1 MTKSGSPL
9 NLLVLVQFRLHS
21 FIVSNISQIS
31 DKKQNLA
38 TIGYAGF
45 ADLKK
50 IEKSV
55 IHKEKVKHKLM
66 ILLNA
71 TKFDYRMTISVLSQ
85 MSANFNVYPDI
96 YYPQN
101 SYSFK
106 RN

>member
-1 MTKSGSPL
+1 MTKFGSPL

-50 IEKSV
+50 LK
-55 IHKEKVKHKLM
+55 KV
-66 ILLNA
+66 
-71 TKFDYRMTISVLSQ
+71 
-85 MSANFNVYPDI
+85 
-96 YYPQN
+96 
-101 SYSFK
+101 
-106 RN
+106 